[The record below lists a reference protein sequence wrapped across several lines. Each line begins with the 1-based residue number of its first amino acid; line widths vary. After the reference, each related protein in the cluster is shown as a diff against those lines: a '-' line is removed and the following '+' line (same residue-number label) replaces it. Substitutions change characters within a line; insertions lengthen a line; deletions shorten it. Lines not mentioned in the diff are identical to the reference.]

1 MNEQIR
7 SILAQETTKTSK
19 IRQLY
24 LLGVPRAEIA
34 RMVTNGNYGFVVNAL
49 RRMSECECGPNI
61 QPLAAAPDYT
71 FNRKFGIEIEAYN
84 CSRERLARELREA
97 DIEVTVESYN
107 HTTRPHWKLVTD
119 RTGMTPSSW
128 SVRSL
133 SAKPGY
139 VNWRR
144 SAGCLSCVM

>member
-1 MNEQIR
+1 MNEQVR

-49 RRMSECECGPNI
+49 RRMREREDGLSIHPVTTM
-61 QPLAAAPDYT
+61 LDYT

-97 DIEVTVESYN
+97 DPVCKGVFRSTLFPPDPRQEKGSGLPELVEEICPAIGLEESD
-107 HTTRPHWKLVTD
+107 TD
-119 RTGMTPSSW
+119 R
-128 SVRSL
+128 
-133 SAKPGY
+133 
-139 VNWRR
+139 
-144 SAGCLSCVM
+144 

>member
-7 SILAQETTKTSK
+7 NILVQETTKTSK

-49 RRMSECECGPNI
+49 RRMREREGGPNV
-61 QPLAAAPDYT
+61 QPWAAAPDYT

-97 DIEVTVESYN
+97 DRGYGGKLQPYHPSALE
-107 HTTRPHWKLVTD
+107 TRDGQQYKRKRHLRAGQSDPC
-119 RTGMTPSSW
+119 
-128 SVRSL
+128 
-133 SAKPGY
+133 
-139 VNWRR
+139 RR
-144 SAGCLSCVM
+144 SRVAGAGEGLLGARPV

>member
-1 MNEQIR
+1 MNEQVR

-49 RRMSECECGPNI
+49 RRMREREDGLSIHPVTTM
-61 QPLAAAPDYT
+61 LDYT

-97 DIEVTVESYN
+97 GIEVMVEGYN
-107 HTTRPHWKLVTD
+107 HSTCPYWKLVTD
-119 RTGMTPSSW
+119 SSI
-128 SVRSL
+128 SGNDTFELVSPIL
-133 SAKPGY
+133 VGE
-139 VNWRR
+139 
-144 SAGCLSCVM
+144 AGLRELEKVCWVL

>member
-19 IRQLY
+19 IRQLF

-49 RRMSECECGPNI
+49 RRMREREGGPN
-61 QPLAAAPDYT
+61 AHSATAAPDYT

-84 CSRERLARELREA
+84 CSRERSRASSGRQGSRLW
-97 DIEVTVESYN
+97 
-107 HTTRPHWKLVTD
+107 WKATII
-119 RTGMTPSSW
+119 PP
-128 SVRSL
+128 VRIGNS
-133 SAKPGY
+133 
-139 VNWRR
+139 
-144 SAGCLSCVM
+144 

>member
-71 FNRKFGIEIEAYN
+71 FNRKFGIEIEARTRAQGVRYRG
-84 CSRERLARELREA
+84 CGGRLQPYHPSALE
-97 DIEVTVESYN
+97 
-107 HTTRPHWKLVTD
+107 TRD
-119 RTGMTPSSW
+119 RQ
-128 SVRSL
+128 
-133 SAKPGY
+133 
-139 VNWRR
+139 
-144 SAGCLSCVM
+144 

>member
-7 SILAQETTKTSK
+7 NILVQETTKTSK

-49 RRMSECECGPNI
+49 RRMREREGGPNV

-71 FNRKFGIEIEAYN
+71 FNRKFGIEIEATTVPAN
-84 CSRERLARELREA
+84 GSHASSGRPISRLRWK
-97 DIEVTVESYN
+97 VT
-107 HTTRPHWKLVTD
+107 TIP
-119 RTGMTPSSW
+119 P
-128 SVRSL
+128 VRIGNS
-133 SAKPGY
+133 
-139 VNWRR
+139 
-144 SAGCLSCVM
+144 

>member
-7 SILAQETTKTSK
+7 NILVQETTKTSK

-49 RRMSECECGPNI
+49 RRMREREGGPNV

-84 CSRERLARELREA
+84 CSRERLARASSGRPISRLRWK
-97 DIEVTVESYN
+97 VT
-107 HTTRPHWKLVTD
+107 TIP
-119 RTGMTPSSW
+119 P
-128 SVRSL
+128 VRIGNS
-133 SAKPGY
+133 
-139 VNWRR
+139 
-144 SAGCLSCVM
+144 

>member
-1 MNEQIR
+1 MNEQVR

-49 RRMSECECGPNI
+49 RRMREREDGLSIHPVTTM
-61 QPLAAAPDYT
+61 LDYT

-97 DIEVTVESYN
+97 GIEVMVEGYN
-107 HTTRPHWKLVTD
+107 HSTCPYWKLVTAA
-119 RTGMTPSSW
+119 
-128 SVRSL
+128 V
-133 SAKPGY
+133 
-139 VNWRR
+139 
-144 SAGCLSCVM
+144 

>member
-49 RRMSECECGPNI
+49 RRMREREDGLSIHPVTTM
-61 QPLAAAPDYT
+61 LDYT
-71 FNRKFGIEIEAYN
+71 FNRKFV
-84 CSRERLARELREA
+84 SRSRPTTAPVNGSRASSGRRGSRLW
-97 DIEVTVESYN
+97 
-107 HTTRPHWKLVTD
+107 WKAITIPPV
-119 RTGMTPSSW
+119 RIGSS
-128 SVRSL
+128 
-133 SAKPGY
+133 
-139 VNWRR
+139 
-144 SAGCLSCVM
+144 